1 MLTLLTFLLLQPEAT
16 QRLQQ
21 VADSVSVVRAA
32 SRAQVEFETQ
42 RRQRLPVGW
51 GAGGRC
57 DVRVGRFCYWHD
69 ESLPRGPEEPASI
82 APLRER
88 LLSQLRAAA
97 NEVPGDRW
105 VAGQWVR
112 YLVEA
117 GNHSGA
123 IQAARSCRAEEWWC
137 LALEGFALHAARDY
151 LAAEQLFDAALG
163 AMDSTRRCA
172 WTDVS
177 VLLSPNRGRDLSR
190 WSCAVRDAWA
200 AERWALAD
208 PLWSLPGN
216 DRRTEHFS
224 RHVMAELERVS
235 RSPYHLAWGEDSYE
249 LMLRYGWPERWSR
262 RPASG
267 MDLGEVHVIG
277 HEPHP
282 AFQFFPDDSGL
293 AAPDRIANTQ
303 WNLRPQEAE
312 NRYAPL
318 YAGAAIVADAQV
330 ARFPRGDAFLVV
342 TAVVPPVDTAFD
354 ERSAHWSLG
363 MLDSARVASSVPI
376 NASPTLTTVPGSVR
390 WVSIEGVDSL
400 HRAFARHRLA
410 LPAPE
415 VPGLLLYRD
424 PRRDDATL
432 EAVVPRMLPGLRVR
446 RAEPLGLYWEYAAPA
461 ARDSLTHV
469 ISVYP
474 RSARWLT
481 RLARTLRL
489 ADAAAP
495 VHVRVEEPATSGT
508 VAARALAIDLSGLA
522 PGTYDLRVR
531 VESGERTLGDVTRT
545 ITVVR

>member
-1 MLTLLTFLLLQPEAT
+1 MLTLLTFLVLQPEAA

-21 VADSVSVVRAA
+21 VADSVAVVRAA

-51 GAGGRC
+51 GSGGRC

-69 ESLPRGPEEPASI
+69 ESLPRGPEEPSSI
-82 APLRER
+82 APFRER
-88 LLSQLRAAA
+88 LLQHLRTAAS
-97 NEVPGDRW
+97 EGPGDRW
-105 VAGQWVR
+105 VSGQWVR
-112 YLVEA
+112 YLVE
-117 GNHSGA
+117 SGDHDGA
-123 IQAARSCRAEEWWC
+123 VNAARSCRAEVWWC

-172 WTDVS
+172 WNDVG
-177 VLLSPNRGRDLSR
+177 VLLSPNRRRELSR
-190 WSCAVRDAWA
+190 WSCAAREAWA
-200 AERWALAD
+200 TERWAFAD

-216 DRRTEHFS
+216 DRRTEHFA

-235 RSPYHLAWGEDSYE
+235 RSPYHMTWGEDSHE

-267 MDLGEVHVIG
+267 MDLGDVHVIG

-293 AAPDRIANTQ
+293 GAPDLMTNAR
-303 WNLRPQEAE
+303 WNLRPREAE

-318 YAGAAIVADAQV
+318 YGGAALSADAQV
-330 ARFPRGDAFLVV
+330 ARFRRADAFLVV

-354 ERSAHWSLG
+354 EPAARWSLG
-363 MLDSARVASSVPI
+363 TLDSVRVASSVPI
-376 NASPTLTTVPGSVR
+376 TTGPTMTTVSSSVR
-390 WVSIEGVDSL
+390 WVSIEAVDSL
-400 HRAFARHRLA
+400 HRAFARHRMALLA
-410 LPAPE
+410 AE

-432 EAVVPRMLPGLRVR
+432 EAVIPRMLPSLRVR

-489 ADAAAP
+489 AEAAAP
-495 VHVRVEEPATSGT
+495 VHVRVVEPATSGT
-508 VAARALAIDLSGLA
+508 VASRAIALDLSGLA

-545 ITVVR
+545 IAVVR